1 MAVWCVECILFGKE
15 VSRDRIKVTALINIR
30 YVAHRV
36 TELMRMRWAGHVAHM
51 GVNAYRDL
59 ADRPAVIYRVS
70 IKSFPDYRHLLQE
83 NYCTWNT
90 NIYIYIFFFF

>member
-1 MAVWCVECILFGKE
+1 MAVSCVECILFGKE
-15 VSRDRIKVTALINIR
+15 VSRDWVKVTGLINVR

-36 TELMRMRWAGHVAHM
+36 TELMRMGWVGHVARM

-59 ADRPAVIYRVS
+59 SGKPKVIYRVS
-70 IKSFPDYRHLLQE
+70 IKAFHGYKHLLQE

-90 NIYIYIFFFF
+90 NIFFLM